1 MENGLCNSVGVADGP
16 CCGFLGALSCL
27 LHSGFLLGK
36 ANARM
41 MVLLKFLEE
50 IEAIDYDLLA
60 IERDSERIGAK
71 SHFLDTALVLA
82 DEA

>member
-1 MENGLCNSVGVADGP
+1 MENGLCNSVGVADRP
-16 CCGFLGALSCL
+16 CCGFLGALSCFL
-27 LHSGFLLGK
+27 YSSFLLGK
-36 ANARM
+36 AYAWM

-50 IEAIDYDLLA
+50 IKAIDYDLLA
-60 IERDSERIGAK
+60 IERDSERVGAE